1 MDPFDYAWNEHER
14 IAFMENNVVLP
25 TKYKIKVKD
34 NYSKR
39 CDLEAAFEMV
49 PQKCVALWA
58 MLNASDFIQ
67 YIDIADNEQK
77 SCIVTKTIDILKKRI
92 NHEISAYEL
101 RSAGFLA
108 NTLAQKS
115 INELSKYASRVF
127 AQAIA
132 TGHMR
137 GHAIVSSDYSIK
149 VVNLLFPNDDNSIIK
164 EREKQIELAA
174 EIMSQERSI
183 Q

>member
-14 IAFMENNVVLP
+14 IAYIENSVVLP
-25 TKYKIKVKD
+25 TKYKIKVQD
-34 NYSKR
+34 NYLKR
-39 CDLEAAFEMV
+39 CDLEAALEKL
-49 PQKCVALWA
+49 PQKYLALWA
-58 MLNASDFIQ
+58 MQNAKHFIQ
-67 YIDIADNEQK
+67 YVDIDDDEQK
-77 SCIVTKTIDILKKRI
+77 NLIVTKTLGIFTKRI
-92 NHEISAYEL
+92 DNEINAYEL
-101 RSAGFLA
+101 RNAGFLA

-115 INELSKYASRVF
+115 TNDLSKFASRVF

-149 VVNLLFPNDDNSIIK
+149 VINLLFPNDDDAITK

-174 EIMSQERSI
+174 EITSQE
-183 Q
+183 QFVQ

>member
-1 MDPFDYAWNEHER
+1 MDPFDYAWNAHER
-14 IAFMENNVVLP
+14 IAFMENNVVLS
-25 TKYKIKVKD
+25 TKYKIKVMD

-39 CDLEAAFEMV
+39 CDLEAAFEKM
-49 PQKCVALWA
+49 PQKYLALWA
-58 MLNASDFIQ
+58 MLNANDFIQ

-77 SCIVTKTIDILKKRI
+77 NCIVTKTLDILKSRI
-92 NHEISAYEL
+92 NNEINAYEL
-101 RSAGFLA
+101 RNAGFLA

-115 INELSKYASRVF
+115 INELSKFASRVF

-149 VVNLLFPNDDNSIIK
+149 VINLLFPNDNNSIIK

-174 EIMSQERSI
+174 DII
-183 Q
+183 ANNGP